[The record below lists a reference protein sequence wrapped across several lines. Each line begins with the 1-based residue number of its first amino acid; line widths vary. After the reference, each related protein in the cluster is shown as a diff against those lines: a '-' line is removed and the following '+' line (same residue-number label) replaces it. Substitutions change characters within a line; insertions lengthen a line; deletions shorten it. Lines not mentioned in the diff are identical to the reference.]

1 MTRYTFEIDA
11 DNAIRIWDSEN
22 PNDSGA
28 PFMFQP
34 DFPDATPWADA
45 AQATDW
51 AEVFIASL
59 VDPMSEFVAGN
70 SPDTHPAIRP
80 EPELEPDRELEAE
93 PEPET
98 APE

>member
-1 MTRYTFEIDA
+1 MTRYRFEIDTE
-11 DNAIRIWDSEN
+11 NAIRIWDNEN
-22 PNDSGA
+22 SNDSEA

-34 DFPDATPWADA
+34 DFPDTTPWADA

-59 VDPMSEFVAGN
+59 VDPESELVAGN

-80 EPELEPDRELEAE
+80 EPE
-93 PEPET
+93 PEI

>member
-11 DNAIRIWDSEN
+11 DNAIRIWDNETIGEQ
-22 PNDSGA
+22 GA
-28 PFMFQP
+28 PFLLQP
-34 DFPDATPWADA
+34 DWPDVTPWESA

-59 VDPMSEFVAGN
+59 VDPLSEFVAGN

-80 EPELEPDRELEAE
+80 EPE
-93 PEPET
+93 PEI

>member
-1 MTRYTFEIDA
+1 MTRYRFEIDNN
-11 DNAIRIWDSEN
+11 NAIRIWDEETPNEN
-22 PNDSGA
+22 DA

-34 DFPDATPWADA
+34 DWPSLIPWGDA

-59 VDPMSEFVAGN
+59 VDPLSEFVAGN

-80 EPELEPDRELEAE
+80 EPE
-93 PEPET
+93 PEI

>member
-1 MTRYTFEIDA
+1 MTRYRFEIDT
-11 DNAIRIWDSEN
+11 DNAIRIWDNET
-22 PNDSGA
+22 PNEGDA

-51 AEVFIASL
+51 AEVFIVSL
-59 VDPMSEFVAGN
+59 ENPLSEFVAGN
-70 SPDTHPAIRP
+70 SPDTHPALRP
-80 EPELEPDRELEAE
+80 EP
-93 PEPET
+93 

>member
-11 DNAIRIWDSEN
+11 DNAIRIWDNETIGEQ
-22 PNDSGA
+22 GA
-28 PFMFQP
+28 PFLLQP
-34 DFPDATPWADA
+34 DWPDVTPWESA

-59 VDPMSEFVAGN
+59 VDPLSEFVAGN

-80 EPELEPDRELEAE
+80 EPE
-93 PEPET
+93 PEETPE
-98 APE
+98 

>member
-1 MTRYTFEIDA
+1 MTRYTFEIDT
-11 DNAIRIWDSEN
+11 DNAIRIWDNEA
-22 PNDSGA
+22 PNESGA

-34 DFPDATPWADA
+34 DWPDVTPWADA

-51 AEVFIASL
+51 AEVFIAAL
-59 VDPMSEFVAGN
+59 VDPESEFVAGN

-80 EPELEPDRELEAE
+80 EPEPE
-93 PEPET
+93 PEPEI

>member
-1 MTRYTFEIDA
+1 MIRYTFQIDTH
-11 DNAIRIWDSEN
+11 NAIRIWDNEN
-22 PNDSGA
+22 PNENGA

-34 DFPDATPWADA
+34 DWPDVTPWADA
-45 AQATDW
+45 AQATEW

-59 VDPMSEFVAGN
+59 VDPESEFVAGN

-80 EPELEPDRELEAE
+80 EPEI
-93 PEPET
+93 

>member
-1 MTRYTFEIDA
+1 MTRYSFEIDT
-11 DNAIRIWDSEN
+11 DNAIRIWDNEN
-22 PNDSGA
+22 PNENDA

-34 DFPDATPWADA
+34 DWPDLTEWEST

-59 VDPMSEFVAGN
+59 VNPDSEFVAGN

-80 EPELEPDRELEAE
+80 EPVEEEI
-93 PEPET
+93 
-98 APE
+98 

>member
-1 MTRYTFEIDA
+1 MTRYRFEIDS

-22 PNDSGA
+22 PNDNGA

-34 DFPDATPWADA
+34 DWPDATPWADA
-45 AQATDW
+45 AEATDW

-59 VDPMSEFVAGN
+59 VDPLSEFVAGN

-80 EPELEPDRELEAE
+80 EPE
-93 PEPET
+93 PEI

>member
-1 MTRYTFEIDA
+1 MTRYTFEIDT
-11 DNAIRIWDSEN
+11 DNAIRIWDSET
-22 PNDSGA
+22 PNENGA

-34 DFPDATPWADA
+34 DFPDTTPWADA
-45 AQATDW
+45 AEATDW

-59 VDPMSEFVAGN
+59 VDPESELVAGN

-80 EPELEPDRELEAE
+80 EPE
-93 PEPET
+93 PEI

>member
-1 MTRYTFEIDA
+1 MTRYRFEIDT
-11 DNAIRIWDSEN
+11 DNAIRIWDNVTIGEQ
-22 PNDSGA
+22 GA

-34 DFPDATPWADA
+34 DWPDVTPWASL

-59 VDPMSEFVAGN
+59 ENPESEFVAGN
-70 SPDTHPAIRP
+70 SHENHPALRP
-80 EPELEPDRELEAE
+80 EPE
-93 PEPET
+93 PEI

>member
-1 MTRYTFEIDA
+1 MTRYRFEIDT
-11 DNAIRIWDSEN
+11 DNAIRIWDNDN
-22 PNDSGA
+22 PNDSSA
-28 PFMFQP
+28 PFMLQP
-34 DFPDATPWADA
+34 DWPDVTPWSDA

-59 VDPMSEFVAGN
+59 VDPLSEFVAGH

-80 EPELEPDRELEAE
+80 EPEPE
-93 PEPET
+93 PEPEI